1 MKPRMTPAKLLN
13 VNGTGAGHEALNP
26 ASYMMTMMMMMV
38 TLAFSLGEFNF
49 QYIIW
54 AYRVTRAF

>member
-1 MKPRMTPAKLLN
+1 MTPAKLLN
-13 VNGTGAGHEALNP
+13 VNGTRAGHEALNP
-26 ASYMMTMMMMMV
+26 ASYMMTMMMMMMMMV
-38 TLAFSLGEFNF
+38 TLVFSLGEFNF

>member
-13 VNGTGAGHEALNP
+13 VNGTRAGHEALNP